1 MLLLRLEL
9 TVVKF
14 LKKYGFGIGFLV
26 CVVVYLS
33 LAYKNPFKTNNL
45 ISNLEPSPDVYYYS
59 VPAWNWVHGKG
70 FKMEAFGIEIK
81 KVVPPF
87 YGIVLAPF
95 FKIWGDVRCYYYAN
109 VLLGILSIYLFLKL
123 VEVFLEKRKLFLEFV
138 LGLVLVTNFYF
149 YNLPTLLMAENIL
162 IPLTLMAVILMF
174 KPLKL
179 PTFIGSL
186 IVMGLLA
193 FTKISSFPV
202 LLIFGL
208 VLLVK
213 VIKSK
218 FWKRLSK
225 KQLILLGILLVF
237 IFITAF
243 VKVALP
249 NIKNIPAASGSFSI
263 KFISK
268 TLPVYL
274 KEFVGINGSYLWFA
288 NQQIEQWLGIF
299 CLVGMV
305 VGLILKKYRQR
316 VLILLALILA
326 VTVFHSMMSYP
337 EGRYISTVIP
347 LFMLGAGVI
356 LDKLNKNIYLILFL
370 GVYFL
375 IRGTVNGFYERK
387 ATSLKRQ
394 ILNNR
399 LEENEIP
406 WSYIAV
412 QNFNGYFKDKTDVY
426 LGTVTNP
433 FYINYFGSG
442 NYKFIPLS
450 PRQEFSGVGKG
461 FIDEYFKNTDSL
473 VGVYRGLLN
482 AGKEVYITNYYLTYY
497 HGGLDGDYKSLEN
510 NFKFS
515 QVFDGCLGECKIY
528 KLDLKK

>member
-1 MLLLRLEL
+1 MA
-9 TVVKF
+9 KF
-14 LKKYGFGIGFLV
+14 LKKYGFGISFLV
-26 CVVVYLS
+26 CVVVYLA
-33 LAYKNPFKTNNL
+33 LVYKNPFKTNNL

-59 VPAWNWVHGKG
+59 VPAWNWVHGNG

-81 KVVPPF
+81 KIVPPL

-123 VEVFLEKRKLFLEFV
+123 VEVFLEKRKLFLQFT

-162 IPLTLMAVILMF
+162 IPLTLAAVILMF
-174 KPLKL
+174 KPLKIS
-179 PTFIGSL
+179 TFIQTL
-186 IVMGLLA
+186 TVMGLLA

-202 LLIFGL
+202 LA
-208 VLLVK
+208 VLGTVFLVK
-213 VIKSK
+213 IIKSK
-218 FWKRLSK
+218 FWKNLSK
-225 KQLILLGILLVF
+225 KQLIVLSVLLIS
-237 IFITAF
+237 IFTAAA

-249 NIKNIPAASGSFSI
+249 NIKNLPAASGSFSI

-268 TLPVYL
+268 TLPIYL

-305 VGLILKKYRQR
+305 VGLVWKKYRQK

-375 IRGTVNGFYERK
+375 TRGTVNGFYERK

-406 WSYIAV
+406 WTWVAV
-412 QNFNGYFKDKTDVY
+412 QSFNEYFKDKTDVY
-426 LGTVTNP
+426 LGTATNP
-433 FYINYFGSG
+433 FYINYFGNG
-442 NYKFIPLS
+442 NYKFVPLS
-450 PRQEFSGVGKG
+450 PRQEFSGLGKG
-461 FIDEYFKNTDSL
+461 FIDKYFEGNDSL
-473 VGVYRGLLN
+473 VDIYQKLLDK
-482 AGKEVYITNYYLTYY
+482 GKEVYVTNYYLTYY
-497 HGGLDGDYKSLEN
+497 HGGLDGDYFELEK
-510 NFKFS
+510 NFRFE
-515 QVFDGCLGECKIY
+515 QVGDGCLGECKIY